1 MTPEP
6 ADSKLRGTLERL
18 VFTNPENG
26 WTVARLAVPNEREL
40 QTIVGPLAQAQVG
53 EHLEL
58 TGRWIVDPKFGK
70 QFRFTE
76 HRRAVPSTAAGIE
89 KYLASGL
96 VPGVGPEMA
105 KRLVAAFGAGTLEVI
120 EQQPERLVKV
130 PGIGKKRST
139 SIRDAFVAQRDIQ
152 ELMLFLHSHDVPTHL
167 ALKAFK
173 RYGQGALEVVRQDP
187 FRLARDIMGIGFA
200 TADSIAGRLGMPR
213 GAPARLEAGLL
224 HLLGEAAAA
233 GHVFL
238 PEEELVG
245 GAKELL
251 GVEEDAITT
260 TLAALTR
267 TGDVVIEGA
276 ASLRAIFLT
285 PLHAAELSLSRR
297 LRQLLAH
304 PGKPIEIDLDRALEW
319 FESREN
325 LELAPAQ
332 RDAIRQAATAKV
344 LVITGG
350 PGTGKTTLVRG
361 IVEILR
367 RKGRRLRLAAPTG
380 RAAKRLTESTGVEAV
395 TIHRLLEFDPKTG
408 GFLRGPS
415 DPLEADLVIIDEASM
430 LDVTLAA
437 NLVAAVPLAAQVVFV
452 GDIDQLPSVG
462 PGSVLSDLIATGSV
476 AVVRLDQIFRQGKTS
491 AIVSNAHR
499 VNQGD
504 MPIYSRTE
512 GEITDFYFLER
523 RDPEEILKTVI
534 QLVQKR
540 IPEGFGFDAFAEV
553 QVLAPMNRGVLGV
566 ENLNRALR
574 DALNPGKPSVTR
586 AGLTVSVGDKV
597 MQIRNNYELE
607 VYNGDIGR
615 VVAIDPEEEMVE
627 SVFDGRTV
635 RHGFGDLD
643 ELALAYACSI
653 HKSQGSE
660 YAAIV
665 VPLHKQHFLML
676 QRNLVYTALTRAKRL
691 AVLVGDPGALQMA
704 VKNARTKKR
713 HTRLAERLA
722 PSVDS

>member
-1 MTPEP
+1 MTSETANPT
-6 ADSKLRGTLERL
+6 LRGTLERL

-26 WTVARLAVPNEREL
+26 WTIARLAVPGQRDL

-58 TGRWIVDPKFGK
+58 TGQWIVDPKFGR
-70 QFRFTE
+70 QFRFTA
-76 HRRAVPSTAAGIE
+76 HRRAVPSTAEGIG

-96 VPGVGPEMA
+96 IPGVGPEMA

-120 EQQPERLVKV
+120 EHQPERLIKV
-130 PGIGKKRST
+130 SGIGTKRSE
-139 SIRDAFVAQRDIQ
+139 SIQQAFVAQRDVQ

-187 FRLARDIMGIGFA
+187 FRLARDIVGIGFA

-224 HLLGEAAAA
+224 HLLGEASGA

-251 GVEEDAITT
+251 GVEEDAIAT
-260 TLAALTR
+260 TLISLAR
-267 TGDVVIEGA
+267 TADVVIEA
-276 ASLRAIFLT
+276 TQPRAIFLA
-285 PLHAAELSLSRR
+285 PLHAAELSLARR

-304 PGKPIEIDLDRALEW
+304 PGKPIDIDIDRALEW
-319 FESREN
+319 FESREGI
-325 LELAPAQ
+325 ELAPAQ

-344 LVITGG
+344 LVVTGG

-395 TIHRLLEFDPKTG
+395 TIHRLLEFDPKTW

-415 DPLEADLVIIDEASM
+415 DPLEADMVIIDEASM

-437 NLVAAVPLAAQVVFV
+437 NLVAAVPVAAQVVFV

-462 PGSVLSDLIATGSV
+462 PGSVLHDLIETGAV
-476 AVVRLDQIFRQGKTS
+476 AVARLDQIFRQGKAS
-491 AIVSNAHR
+491 AIVANAHR

-504 MPIYSRTE
+504 MPLYSRIE
-512 GEITDFYFLER
+512 GEASDFYFLER

-534 QLVQKR
+534 HLVEKR
-540 IPEGFGFDAFAEV
+540 IPEGFGLDSFADV
-553 QVLAPMNRGVLGV
+553 QVLAPMNRGLLGV

-574 DALNPGKPSVTR
+574 DALNPGRPSVTR

-607 VYNGDIGR
+607 VFNGDIGR
-615 VVAIDPEEEMVE
+615 VVAIDPEEETVE
-627 SVFDGRTV
+627 SVFDGRPV

-643 ELALAYACSI
+643 ELSLAYACSI

-713 HTRLAERLA
+713 HTRLAERLRE
-722 PSVDS
+722 PT

>member
-58 TGRWIVDPKFGK
+58 TGRWTVDPKFGK

-187 FRLARDIMGIGFA
+187 FRLARDIVGIGFA

-238 PEEELVG
+238 PEEELVS

-260 TLAALTR
+260 TLAALAR

-285 PLHAAELSLSRR
+285 PLHAAELSLARR

-476 AVVRLDQIFRQGKTS
+476 AVVRLDQIFRQGKAS

-607 VYNGDIGR
+607 VFNGDIGR

-722 PSVDS
+722 GG